1 MRMAALATVASLT
14 NVFWRNTMN
23 NATFDSF
30 YATLSDMGRAIANA
44 AKAGAAAVATMSWPA
59 LAVCC
64 IALAFAI
71 TIVPLAL
78 FLFVMFMAIKL
89 IFSVISD
96 RAQRGKATPYTSHD
110 DKAE

>member
-1 MRMAALATVASLT
+1 
-14 NVFWRNTMN
+14 MN

-30 YATLSDMGRAIANA
+30 YATLTDMGHAIAKA
-44 AKAGAAAVATMSWPA
+44 ARAGAAAIATMSWPG
-59 LAVCC
+59 LAVLCV
-64 IALAFAI
+64 ALAFAI

-96 RAQRGKATPYTSHD
+96 RAQRGKVTPYTSHD

>member
-1 MRMAALATVASLT
+1 
-14 NVFWRNTMN
+14 MN

-30 YATLSDMGRAIANA
+30 YATLSEMGQAIAKA
-44 AKAGAAAVATMSWPA
+44 ARHGAAAIATMSWPA

-64 IALAFAI
+64 VALAFAI

-89 IFSVISD
+89 IVNVITD
-96 RAQRGKATPYTSHD
+96 RGRGKATPYTSAD
-110 DKAE
+110 DKGE

>member
-1 MRMAALATVASLT
+1 
-14 NVFWRNTMN
+14 MN

-30 YATLSDMGRAIANA
+30 YATLNEMGSAIGKA
-44 AKAGAAAVATMSWPA
+44 AKAGAAAISTMSWPA

-64 IALAFAI
+64 VALAFAI

-89 IFSVISD
+89 IFSVVAD
-96 RAQRGKATPYTSHD
+96 RAQRGKPTPYTSHD
-110 DKAE
+110 DKVE

>member
-1 MRMAALATVASLT
+1 MEKQ
-14 NVFWRNTMN
+14 MN

-30 YATLSDMGRAIANA
+30 YATLSDMGRAIARA
-44 AKAGAAAVATMSWPA
+44 ARAGAEAVATMSWPA

-64 IALAFAI
+64 VALAFAI

-89 IFSVISD
+89 IFSVIAD
-96 RAQRGKATPYTSHD
+96 RAQRGKPTPYTSHD

>member
-1 MRMAALATVASLT
+1 
-14 NVFWRNTMN
+14 MN

-30 YATLSDMGRAIANA
+30 YETLNEMGRAIAKA
-44 AKAGAAAVATMSWPA
+44 ARTGSAAIATMSWPA

-64 IALAFAI
+64 VMLALAI

-89 IFSVISD
+89 IYSVITD
-96 RAQRGKATPYTSHD
+96 RASRGKVTPYTSHD

>member
-1 MRMAALATVASLT
+1 
-14 NVFWRNTMN
+14 MN

-30 YATLSDMGRAIANA
+30 YATLQEMGRAIGTA
-44 AKAGAAAVATMSWPA
+44 ARAGAAAVATMSWPA

-64 IALAFAI
+64 VLLAFAI

-89 IFSVISD
+89 IFGAFAD
-96 RAQRGKATPYTSHD
+96 RAQRGKPTPYKPVD
-110 DKAE
+110 DQGE

>member
-1 MRMAALATVASLT
+1 
-14 NVFWRNTMN
+14 MN

-30 YATLSDMGRAIANA
+30 YATLQEMGRAIANA
-44 AKAGAAAVATMSWPA
+44 ARTGAAAVATMSWPA

-64 IALAFAI
+64 VLLAFAI

-89 IFSVISD
+89 IFGGFAKRD
-96 RAQRGKATPYTSHD
+96 ERGPATPYKPVD
-110 DKAE
+110 DKE

>member
-1 MRMAALATVASLT
+1 
-14 NVFWRNTMN
+14 MN

-30 YATLSDMGRAIANA
+30 YATLSDMGRAIAKA
-44 AKAGAAAVATMSWPA
+44 ARAGAEAVATMSWPA

-64 IALAFAI
+64 VALAFAI

-89 IFSVISD
+89 IFSVIAD
-96 RAQRGKATPYTSHD
+96 RAQRGKPTPYTSHD